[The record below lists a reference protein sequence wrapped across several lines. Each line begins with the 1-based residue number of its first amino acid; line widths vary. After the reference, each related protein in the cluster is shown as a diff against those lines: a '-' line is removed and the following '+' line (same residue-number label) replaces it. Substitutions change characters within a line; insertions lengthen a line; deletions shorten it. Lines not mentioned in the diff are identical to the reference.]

1 MSTTSLKIPN
11 EIKQLAVVA
20 AQQQGVS
27 PHAFMVDAIRVMAT
41 EAEKRAQL
49 VTEALA
55 AREEALKSGNGFAA
69 ADVKAFLLARAQGKN
84 PARPKAVSW
93 RA

>member
-11 EIKQLAVVA
+11 EIKQLAVIA

-27 PHAFMVDAIRVMAT
+27 PHAFMVDAIRVIAT
-41 EAEKRAQL
+41 AAEKRAQL
-49 VTEALA
+49 VTEALS

-69 ADVKAFLLARAQGKN
+69 AEVKTYLLERAQGKT
-84 PARPKAVSW
+84 PARPKAVTW